1 MDKII
6 RDYLK
11 QGKLCFFLGA
21 GISMGP
27 PACLP
32 SWWQINHAI
41 LDSLANETFET
52 IPKVKEL
59 VDLIKKRE
67 SDGQLPPEFVSE
79 IVTNRIGKSYF
90 EVLRVLES
98 EQPNESHLWLATLAK
113 VNLLKVIITTNFD
126 TLVEKAF
133 EKLATPLMVL
143 LDPEDYIS
151 IGNIVEFISNPESPC
166 LLLKLHGTSTRPDT
180 CIDTLAQRKKGLNP
194 IITDALNAIGTSTFM
209 VFLGYS
215 GADLEAEPNYL
226 GLRQRMNDAPG
237 IMWLQYKGTNT
248 LQVVKDLASLYGP
261 NRGFIEYGLLPD
273 WFDNLSEIL
282 PPSILPP
289 DRLKFSDDMVR
300 EIKSKNEITL
310 KQKVQLWASNVG
322 FGESA
327 IVLTDIGIHAGF
339 YDVTKLLLE
348 EFLDKT
354 EEEQLTTFGKAL
366 LYEQLGSAERNKG
379 NIKSAK
385 EYYDMACKIFR
396 EIGELEAY
404 HVASQGRGDAN
415 LHLGNF
421 EEAENDFSEY
431 MNYSETRGDTEDYL
445 SALQNLSNLYRQTDQ
460 YQASL
465 NLAKEIEEV
474 SEKNGL
480 EFYKAQGT
488 FNAALAL
495 NALGENN
502 LAERAFIDTIAIFER
517 LGFINYLSQ
526 VYMELSRLY
535 FDKGLIGKAN
545 ELLSEA
551 EKKAYLVGDEL
562 RIIRIKKIKADFLIK
577 KGNFSEAIP
586 ILEEI
591 FSKIEEHG
599 DIDLTLA
606 IMQNLGL
613 AYQMNGN
620 EDDALKIYENAV
632 RIAESAG
639 IDSKSA
645 GIKINIG
652 IIFEQRGILEEALS
666 YYADAEAIF
675 KRLRVMESLSE
686 AQGNMGNVY
695 FRLGNL
701 EEAKK
706 FYELALETS
715 EKVQNIDNILRNQ
728 FNIANILGQS
738 GDHAGAKIK
747 YKTAI
752 ETAKKYEL
760 LALKDA
766 FQINYAGF
774 LFQLEDYS
782 EAIEAY
788 GDAYI
793 SSVGRKDYNQAGI
806 SMYYSGLA
814 YFRINDFEKGIKS
827 LEEALESW
835 DMLSERPAQYQE
847 ALKVLNQAKQQL
859 GLQ

>member
-1 MDKII
+1 MDEII
-6 RDYLK
+6 KDYLK

-21 GISMGP
+21 GISMTP
-27 PACLP
+27 PSCLP

-41 LDSLANETFET
+41 LDSLANETLDI
-52 IPKVKEL
+52 IPKITEL
-59 VDLIKKRE
+59 VDLIKNRE

-98 EQPNESHLWLATLAK
+98 NAPNESHSWLATLAK
-113 VNLLKVIITTNFD
+113 ANLLKVIITTNFD
-126 TLVEKAF
+126 TLVEQAF
-133 EKLATPLMVL
+133 ERLGTPLMVL
-143 LDPEDYIS
+143 LDPEDYVS
-151 IGNIVEFISNPESPC
+151 IGDIVKFTSDPESPC

-194 IITDALNAIGTSTFM
+194 IISNALNDIGMSTFM

-226 GLRQRMNDAPG
+226 GLRQRMNEAPG
-237 IMWLQYKGTNT
+237 LMWLQYKGSDALN
-248 LQVVKDLASLYGP
+248 VVKELASLYGP

-273 WFDNLSEIL
+273 WFENLRDAL

-289 DRLKFSDDMVR
+289 VKQEFSEQQVR
-300 EIKSKNEITL
+300 EIKSNNESTL
-310 KQKVQLWASNVG
+310 KQKVQAWASNVG
-322 FGESA
+322 FGESL
-327 IVLTDIGIHAGF
+327 IVLSDIGIHAGF
-339 YDVTKLLLE
+339 YDVTKSLLE
-348 EFLDKT
+348 EFFDKT

-366 LYEQLGSAERNKG
+366 LYEQLGNAERNKG
-379 NIKSAK
+379 NIKIANN
-385 EYYDMACKIFR
+385 YFNMACEIFQ
-396 EIGELEAY
+396 EIEEVEAY
-404 HVASQGRGDAN
+404 HVASQGRGDTN

-421 EEAENDFSEY
+421 EEAENDFKAY
-431 MNYSETRGDTEDYL
+431 MNYANTKGDTEDYL

-460 YQASL
+460 FQASL
-465 NLAKEIEEV
+465 DLAREIEEV

-480 EFYKAQGT
+480 EFYKAQGM
-488 FNAALAL
+488 FNCALAL
-495 NALGENN
+495 NALGEND
-502 LAERAFIDTIAIFER
+502 LAEQYLLDSIEIFER

-526 VYMELSRLY
+526 CYMELSRLY
-535 FDKGLIGKAN
+535 FDKGLTGKAN
-545 ELLSEA
+545 ELLIDA
-551 EKKAYLVGDEL
+551 ENNAYLVGDEL
-562 RIIRIKKIKADFLIK
+562 RIIRVKKIKADFLIK

-586 ILEEI
+586 ILEDI
-591 FSKIEEHG
+591 FSKVQDHG
-599 DIDLTLA
+599 DIDLMLA

-613 AYQMNGN
+613 ANQMNGN
-620 EDDALKIYENAV
+620 EDEALKIYEKAV

-645 GIKINIG
+645 GIRINIG
-652 IIFEQRGILEEALS
+652 IIFEQQGNLEEALS
-666 YYADAEAIF
+666 YYEDAEGVF
-675 KRLRVMESLSE
+675 KKLGMLESLSE

-701 EEAKK
+701 DEAKI
-706 FYELALETS
+706 FYERALETS
-715 EKVQNIDNILRNQ
+715 EKIQNVDNILRNQ
-728 FNIANILGQS
+728 FNIANVLGQS
-738 GDHAGAKIK
+738 GDYAGAKIK

-774 LFQLEDYS
+774 LFQLEDYQ
-782 EAIEAY
+782 EAIEYY
-788 GDAYI
+788 GDAYV

-806 SMYYSGLA
+806 AMYYSGLA
-814 YFRINDFEKGIKS
+814 YFKLNEIEKGIKS

-835 DMLSERPAQYQE
+835 DVLDEQPSQYEEVLSI
-847 ALKVLNQAKQQL
+847 LNQAKQQSKL
-859 GLQ
+859 